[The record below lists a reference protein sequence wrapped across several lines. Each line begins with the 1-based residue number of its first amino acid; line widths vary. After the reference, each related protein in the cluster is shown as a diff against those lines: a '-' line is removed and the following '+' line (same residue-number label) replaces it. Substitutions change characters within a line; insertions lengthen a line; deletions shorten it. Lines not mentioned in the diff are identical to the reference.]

1 MIARL
6 RGHVRQILK
15 TVGAAR
21 RPAPILIRGET
32 GTGKGLIAHIL
43 QRAGPRARGP
53 FVDVNCAAIPE
64 HLLEAELF
72 GYEPGAFTDA
82 RHSKPGLF
90 QLAHRGTLFL
100 DEIALL
106 PESLQAK
113 LLKVLDG
120 GAIRR
125 LGATTTEPVDVWILA
140 ATNENLDAARR
151 NHRLREDL
159 YHRLAVLTIDVPA
172 LRTRAN
178 DVIQLAEHFLARAC
192 ADYGLPSRTLALDAR
207 AALLAYPWPGN
218 VRELSNVVER
228 AALLSDEPA
237 ITAATLALSVPDRG
251 VNDETDPAPSSPT
264 LRSSRDR
271 MRAHLLEVLIDTGWN
286 ITRTASILGV
296 ARNTVIARIARFGL
310 ARGDGAGPPRRASDR
325 PTKGDG
331 RVGHPEEGHP
341 NSPSVARSTSVP
353 GSPRSSGS

>member
-1 MIARL
+1 M
-6 RGHVRQILK
+6 
-15 TVGAAR
+15 
-21 RPAPILIRGET
+21 
-32 GTGKGLIAHIL
+32 
-43 QRAGPRARGP
+43 
-53 FVDVNCAAIPE
+53 
-64 HLLEAELF
+64 F

-151 NHRLREDL
+151 NHRLREDF

-178 DVIQLAEHFLARAC
+178 DVIQLAEHFLARTC
-192 ADYGLPSRTLALDAR
+192 ADYGLPSRR
-207 AALLAYPWPGN
+207 W
-218 VRELSNVVER
+218 
-228 AALLSDEPA
+228 
-237 ITAATLALSVPDRG
+237 
-251 VNDETDPAPSSPT
+251 
-264 LRSSRDR
+264 RS
-271 MRAHLLEVLIDTGWN
+271 MRAQRFWLI
-286 ITRTASILGV
+286 
-296 ARNTVIARIARFGL
+296 
-310 ARGDGAGPPRRASDR
+310 RG
-325 PTKGDG
+325 
-331 RVGHPEEGHP
+331 PE
-341 NSPSVARSTSVP
+341 TSE
-353 GSPRSSGS
+353 SSATS